1 MLHPG
6 KFAISS
12 TRSALLKGKR
22 EDLKVI
28 WEAVRSVEM
37 TYSEAFIS
45 QGEVRVE
52 NEEGWDRVEE
62 LLDMSEDQWKAEAQK
77 ALEEEDDLDG
87 FIVYPGEEEEGEEEE
102 GEEEEDQG
110 I

>member
-1 MLHPG
+1 MHPG

-37 TYSEAFIS
+37 TYSEALIS
-45 QGEVRVE
+45 QGEVKVE
-52 NEEGWDRVEE
+52 KEEG
-62 LLDMSEDQWKAEAQK
+62 
-77 ALEEEDDLDG
+77 
-87 FIVYPGEEEEGEEEE
+87 
-102 GEEEEDQG
+102 
-110 I
+110 

>member
-1 MLHPG
+1 MHPG

-62 LLDMSEDQWKAEAQK
+62 LLDMSEDQAPAGSRDIPGSRDFFKIPIP
-77 ALEEEDDLDG
+77 G
-87 FIVYPGEEEEGEEEE
+87 FSKI
-102 GEEEEDQG
+102 
-110 I
+110 